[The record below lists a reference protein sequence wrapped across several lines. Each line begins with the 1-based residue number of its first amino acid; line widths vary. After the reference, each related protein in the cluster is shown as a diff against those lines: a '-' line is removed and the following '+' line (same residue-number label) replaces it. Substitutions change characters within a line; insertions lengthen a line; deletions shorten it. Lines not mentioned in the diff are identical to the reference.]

1 MPKRLFVAAT
11 RQNEGKTTTSLGLIA
26 ALLKRGLKV
35 GFIKPVGQR
44 HVKHEGMKVDE
55 DALLVEQVCGVDC
68 RLGDMSPVAVER
80 DFTRKYIDGQADQRG
95 LRSRIVDS
103 YSRVAV
109 DKDVVVIEGTGHAGV
124 GSVFGLS
131 NAVVAK
137 TLDAK
142 AIVISS
148 GGIGRPL
155 DEIMLNHCLFKT
167 EGVPV
172 IGAIINRCLREKL
185 DQVKDYCSRSLESNG
200 MKLLGAIPVADR
212 LSTPTIAQVMEE
224 IGGELINGEEFLES
238 PIERVVIGAM
248 SAHNALNHF
257 GGNVL
262 AVTPGD
268 REDLILAAMSS
279 CVVGVSK
286 AYCVAGLV
294 LTGGLRPHQ
303 TIMRLIRRTT
313 IPVIAV
319 ESDSYSTAST
329 IHDIMVKI
337 RPNDERKIELARRL
351 VERHVDVDAI
361 LAAF

>member
-44 HVKHEGMKVDE
+44 YVKHEGMKVDE

-148 GGIGRPL
+148 GGIGRPSTRS
-155 DEIMLNHCLFKT
+155 CST
-167 EGVPV
+167 T
-172 IGAIINRCLREKL
+172 A
-185 DQVKDYCSRSLESNG
+185 CSRRR
-200 MKLLGAIPVADR
+200 V
-212 LSTPTIAQVMEE
+212 
-224 IGGELINGEEFLES
+224 S
-238 PIERVVIGAM
+238 P
-248 SAHNALNHF
+248 
-257 GGNVL
+257 
-262 AVTPGD
+262 
-268 REDLILAAMSS
+268 
-279 CVVGVSK
+279 
-286 AYCVAGLV
+286 
-294 LTGGLRPHQ
+294 
-303 TIMRLIRRTT
+303 
-313 IPVIAV
+313 
-319 ESDSYSTAST
+319 
-329 IHDIMVKI
+329 
-337 RPNDERKIELARRL
+337 
-351 VERHVDVDAI
+351 
-361 LAAF
+361 

>member
-11 RQNEGKTTTSLGLIA
+11 RQNEGKTTVSLGLIA
-26 ALLKRGLKV
+26 SMLKRGLRV

-44 HVKHEGMKVDE
+44 YVRRDGTKVDE
-55 DALLVEQVCGVDC
+55 DALLVEQVCGIDC
-68 RLGDMSPVAVER
+68 RLADMSPVAVER
-80 DFTRKYIDGQADQRG
+80 NFTRRYIDGEADKSA
-95 LRSRIVDS
+95 LRSQIVDS

-137 TLDAK
+137 MLDSK

-148 GGIGRPL
+148 GGIGRPI
-155 DEIMLNHCLFKT
+155 DEIMLNECLFRSQ
-167 EGVPV
+167 EVEV
-172 IGAIINRCLREKL
+172 AGAIVNRCLREKL
-185 DQVKDYCSRSLESNG
+185 DQVKLYCGRSLQSNG
-200 MKLLGAIPVADR
+200 LCLMGALPVADR
-212 LSTPTIAQVMEE
+212 LSSPTIAQVMEE
-224 IGGELINGEEFLES
+224 IGGELINGEEFIES
-238 PIERVVIGAM
+238 SIERVVVGAM
-248 SAHNALNHF
+248 SPHNALNHF
-257 GGNVL
+257 GGSVL

-294 LTGGLRPHQ
+294 LTGGIMPHQ

-319 ESDSYSTAST
+319 ETHSYETASA

-351 VERHVDVDAI
+351 VERYVDVDGI
-361 LAAF
+361 LDSL